1 MARLFCDK
9 FCDKQNLSHTI
20 KLPYFTNAR
29 LGIIINTSEQAMEIP
44 ERNKR
49 KGAKTMREM
58 KMMMKENK
66 MMCMMCCL
74 CMMEWKVH
82 MR

>member
-1 MARLFCDK
+1 
-9 FCDKQNLSHTI
+9 
-20 KLPYFTNAR
+20 
-29 LGIIINTSEQAMEIP
+29 
-44 ERNKR
+44 
-49 KGAKTMREM
+49 MREM

-74 CMMEWKVH
+74 CMMEWKIH